1 MASQQVMWQG
11 RAEELPI
18 SSKQQPS
25 SLPQTR
31 PAGIQAGVAAVVLA
45 ALSFSL
51 ILAYAAAS
59 ASITRNGYREMAR
72 HQEIDDLR
80 AQTALLRYQIDL
92 AESSG
97 RVHETAA
104 RLGLT
109 PADPSREVDYVLL
122 PYSAPGDPVQLAA
135 ADPAEESAGLAAA
148 LAQFATGVVT
158 SAGGRAEASTGK
170 GHRP

>member
-31 PAGIQAGVAAVVLA
+31 PAGIQAGFAAVVLA

-51 ILAYAAAS
+51 VLAYAAVS
-59 ASITRNGYREMAR
+59 ASITRNGYREMALR
-72 HQEIDDLR
+72 QEMEDLR
-80 AQTALLRYQIDL
+80 AQAALLRYQIQM

-104 RLGLT
+104 QLGLT
-109 PADPSREVDYVLL
+109 PADPVREVDYVLL
-122 PYSAPGDPVQLAA
+122 PYSVTGDRMQLAA
-135 ADPAEESAGLAAA
+135 ADPTEESAGLTAVLAEFAA
-148 LAQFATGVVT
+148 GVAT
-158 SAGGRAEASTGK
+158 SAGGRAEASTGE
-170 GHRP
+170 GHRR

>member
-1 MASQQVMWQG
+1 MASQQVMWHG

-31 PAGIQAGVAAVVLA
+31 PAGIQAGFAAIVLA

-59 ASITRNGYREMAR
+59 AGITRNGYREMALR
-72 HQEIDDLR
+72 QEIEDLR

-97 RVHETAA
+97 RVHETAF

-122 PYSAPGDPVQLAA
+122 PHSAPGDPAQLAA
-135 ADPAEESAGLAAA
+135 ADPTEESAGLAAA
-148 LAQFATGVVT
+148 LAQFAAGVVT
-158 SAGGRAEASTGK
+158 SAGGRAEASTDK